1 MTCDVLGVVEEMNKQ
16 RRRNVQSRGVGRQ
29 IPGCLGR
36 VVNLFDFG
44 TVGNGKKLLTE
55 KPHFDDG

>member
-1 MTCDVLGVVEEMNKQ
+1 MFSGVEEMNKQ
-16 RRRNVQSRGVGRQ
+16 RRRNVQGHGVGRQ

-36 VVNLFDFG
+36 MVNLFDFG

-55 KPHFDDG
+55 KPHFNHG